1 MNLHLNPQCFALC
14 LSHKIPSYVYSL
26 CANNLYYRT
35 HKPVAHKI
43 FKAYLNYVGEM
54 TLFISHIQ
62 RGSRLFGL
70 TAVFHREESI

>member
-1 MNLHLNPQCFALC
+1 MYLHLNPQCFAIF
-14 LSHKIPSYVYSL
+14 LSYKNSNYVYSL

-54 TLFISHIQ
+54 ILFISHIQ
-62 RGSRLFGL
+62 RGSCLFGL
-70 TAVFHREESI
+70 TVVFHREESI